1 MSLPTII
8 NKRAPGVPFYTP
20 LQNPPAGSA
29 RSKAKTLLFTP
40 LKIRGVEFPNRVW
53 VSPMQQYSADNG
65 KMTPWH
71 MAYLGGILIR
81 GPGLTFVE
89 GSAVEAIGRITPEDL
104 GLWDD
109 SQIASHQEVV
119 RFAHSQGQKI
129 GIQLMHSGRK
139 GSCVAL
145 WLSFSDWQLQPCG
158 RWTGRQDVA
167 QSAGPFEPATLSH
180 GVLIKEE

>member
-20 LQNPPAGSA
+20 LQSPPAGSA

-40 LKIRGVEFPNRVW
+40 LKIRGVEFPNRLW

-81 GPGLTFVE
+81 DHGSLLGPGLTFVE

-129 GIQLMHSGRK
+129 GIQ
-139 GSCVAL
+139 
-145 WLSFSDWQLQPCG
+145 
-158 RWTGRQDVA
+158 
-167 QSAGPFEPATLSH
+167 
-180 GVLIKEE
+180 